1 MKFMMKNDNNL
12 KFPKENNSIIKEINE
27 LLIAQEEIKKKII
40 NQNKNFIELELSIPE
55 SLTQSDYPIKF
66 ILKLSMNFPDE
77 EPELFCITKFSYPH
91 IYDGRNLIEDV
102 LKSKWKKNA
111 YTIDTIINKIPKF
124 IVEFNSSLEDGY
136 LLLVGKFSINH
147 IYSTE
152 RIKKFPIFVVNIKEN
167 QKINNKITKIK
178 KILTISD
185 LSFCLYE
192 QESKK
197 FSKLTFHNNL
207 NNLISIKR
215 NTQQNTI
222 TLIWKSIDNK
232 DDNTEIELLTNETE
246 KIKSVLLEKMELFG
260 KEYNVNQKIL
270 KKRMGK
276 LPCTDIEKVEKQIKL
291 IEKDFENKKINM
303 DMVNQ
308 LMSLYQKAVEYFSA
322 INSPEFKIYT
332 DKIKE
337 LMKTQ
342 KIHELIDKSNEEKK
356 IIDNNINSQITKK
369 IEKEEKILTHGLNKI
384 KNKLNSFSSKKEKKK
399 HMPKVALSKEDED
412 GETLDVGSDDEEEE
426 EDEDENENENEIDK
440 K

>member
-1 MKFMMKNDNNL
+1 
-12 KFPKENNSIIKEINE
+12 
-27 LLIAQEEIKKKII
+27 
-40 NQNKNFIELELSIPE
+40 
-55 SLTQSDYPIKF
+55 
-66 ILKLSMNFPDE
+66 
-77 EPELFCITKFSYPH
+77 
-91 IYDGRNLIEDV
+91 
-102 LKSKWKKNA
+102 
-111 YTIDTIINKIPKF
+111 
-124 IVEFNSSLEDGY
+124 
-136 LLLVGKFSINH
+136 
-147 IYSTE
+147 
-152 RIKKFPIFVVNIKEN
+152 
-167 QKINNKITKIK
+167 
-178 KILTISD
+178 
-185 LSFCLYE
+185 
-192 QESKK
+192 
-197 FSKLTFHNNL
+197 
-207 NNLISIKR
+207 
-215 NTQQNTI
+215 
-222 TLIWKSIDNK
+222 
-232 DDNTEIELLTNETE
+232 
-246 KIKSVLLEKMELFG
+246 
-260 KEYNVNQKIL
+260 
-270 KKRMGK
+270 MGK

-342 KIHELIDKSNEEKK
+342 KINELIDKSNEEKK

-440 K
+440 KESGIN

>member
-1 MKFMMKNDNNL
+1 MQNPYRQKKKKSNSN
-12 KFPKENNSIIKEINE
+12 NNSNHSSSNNSNASDENKNSLNNSGNIIKEKKDNQMAESEQSPKNNE
-27 LLIAQEEIKKKII
+27 T
-40 NQNKNFIELELSIPE
+40 QNKTEKLN
-55 SLTQSDYPIKF
+55 Q
-66 ILKLSMNFPDE
+66 LKNLKYIFPFFNE
-77 EPELFCITKFSYPH
+77 TK
-91 IYDGRNLIEDV
+91 E
-102 LKSKWKKNA
+102 
-111 YTIDTIINKIPKF
+111 
-124 IVEFNSSLEDGY
+124 
-136 LLLVGKFSINH
+136 
-147 IYSTE
+147 
-152 RIKKFPIFVVNIKEN
+152 
-167 QKINNKITKIK
+167 
-178 KILTISD
+178 
-185 LSFCLYE
+185 
-192 QESKK
+192 
-197 FSKLTFHNNL
+197 
-207 NNLISIKR
+207 
-215 NTQQNTI
+215 
-222 TLIWKSIDNK
+222 

-369 IEKEEKILTHGLNKI
+369 RERKRKRKRNYYFFK
-384 KNKLNSFSSKKEKKK
+384 
-399 HMPKVALSKEDED
+399 
-412 GETLDVGSDDEEEE
+412 
-426 EDEDENENENEIDK
+426 
-440 K
+440 